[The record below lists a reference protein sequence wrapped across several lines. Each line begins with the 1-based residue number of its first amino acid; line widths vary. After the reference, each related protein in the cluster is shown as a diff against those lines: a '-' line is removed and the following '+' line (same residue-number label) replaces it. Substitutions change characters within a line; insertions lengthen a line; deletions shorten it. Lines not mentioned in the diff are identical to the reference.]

1 MNGAFPKVGCCGW
14 RLSRPKYAEKFPAV
28 EVQQTFYDPPMLGT
42 LKRWRASVP
51 QDFEFTIKAWQLIT
65 HPSSSPTY
73 RRLKT
78 LLRPEEAAECGSFKS
93 TSIVKQAW
101 LATRDCAK
109 VLGARLV
116 LFQCPSTFTPV
127 ESNLEQMRSF
137 FHAIDREGLRLLWEP
152 RGEWPENLIKSM
164 CDELDLIHV
173 VDPMTAATVTPEFSY
188 ARLQGGP
195 SYDGSHSDAQLRR
208 LTDLIGS
215 DNPTYVMFNNAN
227 MLEDAMRFREF
238 VQSARTSKDW
248 EFHRTSLN
256 PMLMPN
262 AQSPNS

>member
-1 MNGAFPKVGCCGW
+1 MNGAYPKVGCCGW
-14 RLSRPKYAEKFPAV
+14 RLSRPKYAERFPTV

-51 QDFEFTIKAWQLIT
+51 PDFEFTIKAWQLIT

-116 LFQCPSTFTPV
+116 LFQSPSSFTPV
-127 ESNLEQMRSF
+127 ELNLEQMRSF
-137 FHAIDREGLRLLWEP
+137 FHEIDREGLRLLWEP
-152 RGEWPENLIKSM
+152 CGDWPEHLIKSL

-173 VDPMTAATVTPEFSY
+173 VDPMTFATVTPEFNY
-188 ARLQGGP
+188 VRWHGGP
-195 SYDGSHSDAQLRR
+195 DHTGSHSDAQLRC
-208 LTDLIGS
+208 LKELIGA
-215 DNPTYVMFNNAN
+215 DRPAYVMFNSAN
-227 MLEDAMRFREF
+227 MLDDATRFCEL
-238 VQSARTSKDW
+238 VHSARTSNDR
-248 EFHRTSLN
+248 EFQRTSLN